1 MKQSYINSHLL
12 NLQKIIFCSVGGLLL
27 SCISSVVHAAPFTV
41 GLVLSDQSQ
50 TYQTISETI
59 AKELNAD
66 NIKLI
71 SGKVGEEIP
80 SANLLLVV
88 GTKAADAL
96 PISTTQ
102 PVLYLL
108 LQRAQYEN
116 LRPLGKQPKTTALRS
131 AVYIEQSP
139 ERQITFIKLALPQV
153 KNIGILHSAHTV
165 SNLDVLRS
173 AAKAHGLLTD
183 LVEVNEQRTL
193 SVALNEV
200 LEGSDILFAVPDS
213 SIYSSVTVRNLMF
226 STYRS
231 GKPLI
236 AYAAGYVKAGASA
249 AVFSTPS
256 QFAVQAADMVREYAR
271 TGNLPAAQYPKLFDV
286 AVNEDVVRSLGLS
299 IRSANVL
306 QTELERIERGKP

>member
-1 MKQSYINSHLL
+1 MMQSNINSRLF
-12 NLQKIIFCSVGGLLL
+12 NLRKLRFCGLGILLL
-27 SCISSVVHAAPFTV
+27 SCISSVVYAAPFTV
-41 GLVLSDQSQ
+41 GVVLSDQSQ

-59 AKELNAD
+59 GKELTAA

-80 SANLLLVV
+80 GANLLLVV

-96 PISTTQ
+96 PVATNQ
-102 PVLYLL
+102 PVIYLL
-108 LQRAQYEN
+108 LQRKHYET
-116 LRPLGKQPKTTALRS
+116 LLAHSKQPKAVDLRS
-131 AVYIEQSP
+131 AVFIEQSP
-139 ERQITFIKLALPQV
+139 ERQITFLKLALPQA
-153 KNIGILHSAHTV
+153 KNIGILHSAHTT

-173 AAKAHGLLTD
+173 AAQAHGLMTN

-193 SVALNEV
+193 SDALNEV
-200 LEGSDILFAVPDS
+200 LDGSDILFAVPDS

-236 AYAAGYVKAGASA
+236 AYSAGYVKAGASA

-256 QFAVQAADMVREYAR
+256 QFAVQAADMVREYVR

-306 QTELERIERGKP
+306 QTELERIERNKP